1 VKNFKYLSFI
11 SFIPEMRSPAKIDE
25 LILRILREKG
35 PELSPKE
42 LYLELCRRLGPENGV
57 SRVTLYRHMWSLE
70 TRKLVEKTRKGW
82 RLNKCALFCK
92 KRLNDINQLLERLTL
107 FNYNFADVYVSPNVS
122 YYTAA
127 KLSQIS
133 AEEAAE
139 IIKAL
144 YLGETI
150 EFIRE
155 HMVNLQDGFLVSF
168 EEKLLR
174 NVGLIVWTGFRLSA
188 EPVSAANLW
197 ELIVLVRKGEL
208 GEDALTRY
216 FYYGLKKLF
225 RHDAKI
231 LTFLK
236 FLRDVGFFG
245 ALLMMLIGQDRG
257 TLIRAKLIF
266 SKIPS
271 DEDEKEDE
279 VDEDFFQSLL
289 RWLMEREA
297 VVIIPISQK
306 FYASETEA
314 EKMVEFEKWLAAL
327 REGRLDHRLWVF
339 TKGKQLLETL
349 IMWLKRLDPEALGAP
364 IEFLGERYPALR
376 ELLDNQVDIDEIWT
390 LRDLIAYYPAGKKIE
405 FYQEILREIEKR
417 LEANP
422 ELRRK
427 LESLTAGNV
436 DSPHDF

>member
-1 VKNFKYLSFI
+1 MV
-11 SFIPEMRSPAKIDE
+11 EMRSTTPTEIDQ
-25 LILRILREKG
+25 LILQIFQEKG

-42 LYLELCRRLGPENGV
+42 LYRELCRRLGPENRV
-57 SRVTLYRHMWSLE
+57 SRVTLYRHMWGLE

-82 RLNKCALFCK
+82 RLNERALFRK
-92 KRLNDINQLLERLTL
+92 KRLNEINELLEKTAL
-107 FNYNFADVYVSPNVS
+107 FNCDFADVYVSPNVS

-150 EFIRE
+150 EFIRG
-155 HMVNLQDGFLVSF
+155 HIVNLQDGFLVFF
-168 EEKLLR
+168 EEKVLR
-174 NVGLIVWTGFRLSA
+174 NIGLVVWSGFRLSA
-188 EPVSAANLW
+188 EPVGAANLW
-197 ELIVLVRKGEL
+197 ELIILFRKGEL

-245 ALLMMLIGQDRG
+245 ALLMLLIGQDRDA
-257 TLIRAKLIF
+257 LIRAKLIF

-271 DEDEKEDE
+271 DDDEKEDE
-279 VDEDFFQSLL
+279 VDEDFFRSLL
-289 RWLMEREA
+289 EWLMEREA
-297 VVIIPISQK
+297 VVIIPISPK
-306 FYASETEA
+306 FYASISEA
-314 EKMVEFEKWLAAL
+314 EKMNEFEKWLATL
-327 REGRLDHRLWVF
+327 REGRLDHRLWIF
-339 TKGKQLLETL
+339 SKGKQLLETL
-349 IMWLKRLDPEALGAP
+349 ITRLERLDPETLGAP
-364 IEFLGERYPALR
+364 VDFLEERYPGIG

-390 LRDLIAYYPAGKKIE
+390 LRDLMAYYPRGRDIA
-405 FYQEILREIEKR
+405 FYQELLGEIERR

-422 ELRRK
+422 DLRRK
-427 LESLTAGNV
+427 LESLTAGNK
-436 DSPHDF
+436 DSPRDF